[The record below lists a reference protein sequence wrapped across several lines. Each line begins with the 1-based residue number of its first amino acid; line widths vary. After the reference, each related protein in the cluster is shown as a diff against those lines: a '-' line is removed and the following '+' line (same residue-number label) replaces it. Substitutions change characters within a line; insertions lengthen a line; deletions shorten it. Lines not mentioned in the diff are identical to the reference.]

1 MKKLIISIK
10 SRKDFM
16 ADAKNAMKLI
26 KARKFPK
33 ETHYEISF
41 EDQKDFNKFL
51 KNISLLSL
59 ILIHSPESIYELANL
74 ANKDISNLRRIISFF
89 EKIGVIKIKESVISG
104 RKVKKPFVEYQKVE
118 FDLRA
123 A

>member
-1 MKKLIISIK
+1 
-10 SRKDFM
+10 M